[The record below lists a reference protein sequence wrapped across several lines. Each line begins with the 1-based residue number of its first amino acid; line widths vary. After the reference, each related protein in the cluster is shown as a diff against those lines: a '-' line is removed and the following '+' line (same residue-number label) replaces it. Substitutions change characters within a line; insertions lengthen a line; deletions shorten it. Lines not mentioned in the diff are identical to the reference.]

1 MPYPIYR
8 LSVAY
13 DGQRQTEVWVLL
25 HPRHEPDLYAEAAL
39 QRFIRNWQR
48 ATGLQVAPLGEGL
61 EVLWSQ
67 LAVRS

>member
-1 MPYPIYR
+1 MLVY
-8 LSVAY
+8 
-13 DGQRQTEVWVLL
+13 
-25 HPRHEPDLYAEAAL
+25 PRHEPDLYAEAAL
-39 QRFIRNWQR
+39 QRFIRSWRR

>member
-1 MPYPIYR
+1 IYR
-8 LSVAY
+8 LSITY
-13 DGQRQTEVWVLL
+13 EGQQPTEVWVLV

-39 QRFIRNWQR
+39 QRFIRSWRR